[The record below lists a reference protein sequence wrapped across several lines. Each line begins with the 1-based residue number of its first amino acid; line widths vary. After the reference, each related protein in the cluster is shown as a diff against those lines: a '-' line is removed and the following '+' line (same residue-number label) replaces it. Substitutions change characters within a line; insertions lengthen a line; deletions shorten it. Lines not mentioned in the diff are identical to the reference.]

1 MASEAAITISKML
14 ETLPEQFKDQV
25 VEHIRE
31 YIEELKDEARWNNS
45 FSKTQGKLAAA
56 ARLVRREIKAGEST
70 PFISDDDEY
79 LRSIDG
85 MVESIQEAR
94 EEPGQYSVTLD
105 KLDW

>member
-1 MASEAAITISKML
+1 MSSEVAITISKIL
-14 ETLPEQFKDQV
+14 ETLPEHFTDQV

-31 YIEELKDEARWNNS
+31 YIEEPKEEARWNNS

-56 ARLVRREIKAGEST
+56 ARQVRREIKEGKST
-70 PFISDDDEY
+70 PFIRDDEY

-85 MVESIQEAR
+85 MIGSIQEAR
-94 EEPGQYSVTLD
+94 EEPGQYGVVLD